1 MSTVVTR
8 AASSNSIKTKLVMQ
22 PGGEIVFNRDGSVTA
37 TENYRC
43 VYAIALSLAPKRYI
57 TAHPNYPALVCDDV
71 HITRISGDEANVRV
85 DYVGDP
91 AAYYGGYAS
100 TPIPLYTL
108 VVETGEEPIET
119 WYKDGST
126 NFASIATSGNGAKFN
141 SIGLFAGWDKT
152 SPYVGITSYLKPR
165 TLWRKE
171 SFQKNQPT
179 EDDLKLVGKIDTPE
193 GDFPNYGGSYSWLL
207 RNFDYQFQG
216 AIYRYKKEW
225 ILSNPQGWNTDIY
238 GP

>member
-1 MSTVVTR
+1 MSVITR
-8 AASSNSIKTKLVMQ
+8 AASSNSIKTKLVIQ
-22 PGGEIVFNRDGSVTA
+22 PGGEIIFNRDGSVTA

-43 VYAIALSLAPKRYI
+43 VYAIALSLAPRRYI
-57 TAHPNYPALVCDDV
+57 TPHPQYPALVCDDV
-71 HITRISGDEANVRV
+71 HVTRLPGDAANIKV

-100 TPIPLYTL
+100 QPIPLYTL

-119 WYKDGST
+119 WYKDGGT
-126 NFASIATSGNGAKFN
+126 NFASIATTANGAAFAAN
-141 SIGLFAGWDKT
+141 GLFAGWLKT
-152 SPYVGITSYLKPR
+152 SPYVAITSYLKPR

-171 SFQKNQPT
+171 SFQKTQPSQ
-179 EDDLKLVGKIDTPE
+179 DVLALVGKIDTPE
-193 GDFPNYGGSYSWLL
+193 GNAPDYGGSYSWLL
-207 RNFDYQFQG
+207 RSFDYQFQG

-225 ILSNPQGWNTDIY
+225 ILSNPQGWNTTIY